1 MDALAPGSH
10 RTAWTANDRRQVGEL
25 MVRWRHNVPALEWE
39 RLARRMGRTAAALR
53 AWVWRNRPPRWR
65 RHPWTEPQLRRIRA
79 QWQIGVAAG
88 WSDRKIA
95 RAAASTLRPHS
106 VGSVYMQA
114 YRLDLHGKP
123 RPDDH
128 EESPRAPPKAP
139 PRPPQV
145 HMESRSTVSAAVRT
159 VLPSIEI
166 HRAYIS
172 SPARSPNM
180 PGTEPSSST
189 STPRQRLQLARP
201 PPGRRP
207 RTPRCPAGSRQPP
220 RTNARPNGAAGRHA
234 LRDRHRSALRR
245 RRLHGGRRR
254 RPHPHPR
261 PALRSRPPGH
271 FTRPSGSPRTPA
283 RPPRSS
289 STAPSSTTRRS
300 RRATGSWPPPMS
312 RSAPSR
318 CINASRTATRSTPA
332 AAPPRPNRTKAAVEL
347 VQLYEWLVSARA
359 LPQADTKETA

>member
-1 MDALAPGSH
+1 
-10 RTAWTANDRRQVGEL
+10 
-25 MVRWRHNVPALEWE
+25 
-39 RLARRMGRTAAALR
+39 
-53 AWVWRNRPPRWR
+53 
-65 RHPWTEPQLRRIRA
+65 
-79 QWQIGVAAG
+79 
-88 WSDRKIA
+88 
-95 RAAASTLRPHS
+95 
-106 VGSVYMQA
+106 
-114 YRLDLHGKP
+114 
-123 RPDDH
+123 
-128 EESPRAPPKAP
+128 
-139 PRPPQV
+139 
-145 HMESRSTVSAAVRT
+145 MESRSTVSAAVRT

-289 STAPSSTTRRS
+289 STAPSSTTPTIAQSHRILAAADVAICPVTLHQRIAHS
-300 RRATGSWPPPMS
+300 HAFNSGRCAAETEPGTKGRRRARPALRVARLRPGATAGRHQGDCMTDRNDLTDAIEKLNEDPEAEPATPPAKPTPMHS
-312 RSAPSR
+312 GPS
-318 CINASRTATRSTPA
+318 STPPA
-332 AAPPRPNRTKAAVEL
+332 AAAPRRAARPDPQPAAPVTMNILMPRRLRRRLRHYAIRRRPPGPRHRDRRDRRVPGQPRG
-347 VQLYEWLVSARA
+347 
-359 LPQADTKETA
+359 